1 MKQFAYVG
9 CRTTKERNARG
20 KGIRIFEIENGTW
33 KPVGLLEGP
42 VNPSYFCLNE
52 AQDMLYTIHGDYSE
66 VSAYRIQP
74 DGKLVYCNTCGV
86 FPVQPQ
92 PQSGHIP
99 RLSHRA
105 DILPEAR
112 RSRPDASRNASYH

>member
-20 KGIRIFEIENGTW
+20 KGIRIFKIENGTW

-74 DGKLVYCNTCGV
+74 DGNLSTAIQWAHMERIRCIWCLTEAENGCMWQIYR
-86 FPVQPQ
+86 PVQF
-92 PQSGHIP
+92 H
-99 RLSHRA
+99 
-105 DILPEAR
+105 
-112 RSRPDASRNASYH
+112 

>member
-20 KGIRIFEIENGTW
+20 KGIRIFEIEDGTW

-52 AQDMLYTIHGDYSE
+52 AQDML
-66 VSAYRIQP
+66 
-74 DGKLVYCNTCGV
+74 
-86 FPVQPQ
+86 
-92 PQSGHIP
+92 
-99 RLSHRA
+99 
-105 DILPEAR
+105 
-112 RSRPDASRNASYH
+112 